1 MSFGKFSDIEGG
13 ADVVVRWFRQNQI
26 DHMVMLA
33 NKLVV

>member
-13 ADVVVRWFRQNQI
+13 ADVVVRWFGQKQI
-26 DHMVMLA
+26 GNVIKLA